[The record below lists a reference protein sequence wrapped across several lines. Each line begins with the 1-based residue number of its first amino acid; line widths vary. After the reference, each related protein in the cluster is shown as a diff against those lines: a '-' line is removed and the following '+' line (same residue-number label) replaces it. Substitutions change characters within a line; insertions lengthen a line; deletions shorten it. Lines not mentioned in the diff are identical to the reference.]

1 MLQIQDT
8 IVSFDVLERRF
19 LCDLAKCKGECCIE
33 GDCGAPLEDDEIP
46 ILERLVDV
54 VWDQLSE
61 ASKEVIK
68 KQGVWYIDPQGD
80 KVTSIVNGREC
91 VFTTIDKD
99 GMCKCALEVAY
110 REGRSDFYKPISCHL
125 YPVRLDKVG
134 DCVAVNYH
142 KWDVCKCARK
152 LGSINDLPVYKFL
165 KEPLIRR
172 FGQEWYDELELC
184 VGELKKQGMIK

>member
-19 LCDLAKCKGECCIE
+19 LCDLTKCKGICCIE
-33 GDCGAPLEDDEIP
+33 GDSGAPLEDEEIP

-61 ASKEVIK
+61 ESKAVIK
-68 KQGVWYIDPQGD
+68 EQGVWYTDEMGD
-80 KVTSIVNGREC
+80 KVTSIVNGKEC

-134 DCVAVNYH
+134 DNIAVNYH

>member
-19 LCDLAKCKGECCIE
+19 LCDLAKCKGICCIE
-33 GDCGAPLEDDEIP
+33 GDSGAPLEDDEIP

-54 VWDQLSE
+54 VWNQLSE
-61 ASKEVIK
+61 ESKAVIK
-68 KQGVWYIDPQGD
+68 EQGVWYTDVMGD
-80 KVTSIVNGREC
+80 KVTSIVNGKEC
-91 VFTTIDKD
+91 VFTTIDED

-134 DCVAVNYH
+134 DNIAVNYH

-165 KEPLIRR
+165 KEPLVRR

>member
-19 LCDLAKCKGECCIE
+19 LCDLAKCKGICCIE
-33 GDCGAPLEDDEIP
+33 GDSGAPLEDDEIP

-54 VWDQLSE
+54 VWNQLSE
-61 ASKEVIK
+61 ESKAVIK
-68 KQGVWYIDPQGD
+68 EQGVWYTDVMGD
-80 KVTSIVNGREC
+80 KVTSIVNGKEC
-91 VFTTIDKD
+91 VFTTIDED

-134 DCVAVNYH
+134 DNIAVNYH

>member
-46 ILERLVDV
+46 VLERLVDV
-54 VWDQLSE
+54 VWDQLSD

-68 KQGVWYIDPQGD
+68 KQGVWYADPQGD

-99 GMCKCALEVAY
+99 GMCKCALEIAY

>member
-19 LCDLAKCKGECCIE
+19 LCDLAKCKGICCIE
-33 GDCGAPLEDDEIP
+33 GDSGAPLEDDEIP

-61 ASKEVIK
+61 ESKAVIK
-68 KQGVWYIDPQGD
+68 EQGVWYTDVMGD
-80 KVTSIVNGREC
+80 KVTSIVNGKEC
-91 VFTTIDKD
+91 VFTTIDEN

-134 DCVAVNYH
+134 DNIAVNYH

>member
-19 LCDLAKCKGECCIE
+19 LCDLAKCKGICCIE
-33 GDCGAPLEDDEIP
+33 GDSGAPLEDDEIP

-61 ASKEVIK
+61 ESKAVIK
-68 KQGVWYIDPQGD
+68 EQGVWYTDVMGD
-80 KVTSIVNGREC
+80 KVTSIVNGKEC
-91 VFTTIDKD
+91 VFTTIDEN

-125 YPVRLDKVG
+125 YPLILDKVC
-134 DCVAVNYH
+134 DNIEVNYH

>member
-33 GDCGAPLEDDEIP
+33 GDSGAPLEDDEIP
-46 ILERLVDV
+46 ILERLVEV

-61 ASKEVIK
+61 ESKKVIK
-68 KQGVWYIDPQGD
+68 EQGVWYTDVMGD
-80 KVTSIVNGREC
+80 KVTSIVNGKEC

-134 DCVAVNYH
+134 ESIAVNYH

-172 FGQEWYDELELC
+172 FGQAWYDELELC
-184 VGELKKQGMIK
+184 AEELKKQGMIK

>member
-33 GDCGAPLEDDEIP
+33 GDSGAPLEDEEIP

-61 ASKEVIK
+61 ESKKVIK
-68 KQGVWYIDPQGD
+68 EQGVWYTDEMGD
-80 KVTSIVNGREC
+80 KVTSIVNGKEC

-142 KWDVCKCARK
+142 KWDICKCARK

>member
-46 ILERLVDV
+46 VLERLVDV
-54 VWDQLSE
+54 VWDQLSD

-68 KQGVWYIDPQGD
+68 KQGVWYTDPQGD

-99 GMCKCALEVAY
+99 GMCKCALEIAY
-110 REGRSDFYKPISCHL
+110 REGL
-125 YPVRLDKVG
+125 G
-134 DCVAVNYH
+134 A
-142 KWDVCKCARK
+142 
-152 LGSINDLPVYKFL
+152 GSIIYLRKIFEMVTDGIADAESINVCTDK
-165 KEPLIRR
+165 
-172 FGQEWYDELELC
+172 G
-184 VGELKKQGMIK
+184 KKTG

>member
-19 LCDLAKCKGECCIE
+19 LCDLAKCKGICCIE
-33 GDCGAPLEDDEIP
+33 GDSGAPLEDEEIP

-61 ASKEVIK
+61 ESKAVIK
-68 KQGVWYIDPQGD
+68 EQGVWYTDVMGD
-80 KVTSIVNGREC
+80 KVTSIVNGKEC

-134 DCVAVNYH
+134 DSIAVNYH

>member
-19 LCDLAKCKGECCIE
+19 LCDLAKCKGICCIE
-33 GDCGAPLEDDEIP
+33 GDSGAPLEEDEIP

-61 ASKEVIK
+61 ESKAVIK
-68 KQGVWYIDPQGD
+68 EQGVWYTDVMGD
-80 KVTSIVNGREC
+80 KVTSIVNGKEC
-91 VFTTIDKD
+91 VFTTIDEN

-134 DCVAVNYH
+134 DNIAVNYH

>member
-19 LCDLAKCKGECCIE
+19 LCDLAKCKGICCIE
-33 GDCGAPLEDDEIP
+33 GDSGAPLEDDEIP

-61 ASKEVIK
+61 ESKAVIK
-68 KQGVWYIDPQGD
+68 EQGVWYTDVMGD
-80 KVTSIVNGREC
+80 KVTSIVNGKEC
-91 VFTTIDKD
+91 VFTTIDED

-134 DCVAVNYH
+134 DNIAVNYH

>member
-19 LCDLAKCKGECCIE
+19 LCDLAKCKGICCIE
-33 GDCGAPLEDDEIP
+33 GDSGAPLEDDEIP

-54 VWDQLSE
+54 VWNQLSE
-61 ASKEVIK
+61 ESKAVIK
-68 KQGVWYIDPQGD
+68 EQGVWYTDVMGD
-80 KVTSIVNGREC
+80 KVTSIVNGKEC
-91 VFTTIDKD
+91 VFTTIDEN

-134 DCVAVNYH
+134 DNIAVNYH

>member
-68 KQGVWYIDPQGD
+68 KQGVWYTDPQGD

-172 FGQEWYDELELC
+172 FGQDWW
-184 VGELKKQGMIK
+184 K

>member
-68 KQGVWYIDPQGD
+68 KQGVWYTDPQGD

-91 VFTTIDKD
+91 V
-99 GMCKCALEVAY
+99 
-110 REGRSDFYKPISCHL
+110 YKPISCHL

-172 FGQEWYDELELC
+172 FGQDWYDELELC

>member
-19 LCDLAKCKGECCIE
+19 LCNVAKCKGECCIE

-68 KQGVWYIDPQGD
+68 KQGVWYTDPQGD
-80 KVTSIVNGREC
+80 KATSIVNGREC

-172 FGQEWYDELELC
+172 FGQDWYDELELC

>member
-19 LCDLAKCKGECCIE
+19 LCDLAKCKGICCIE
-33 GDCGAPLEDDEIP
+33 GDSGAPLEDDEIP

-61 ASKEVIK
+61 ESKVVIK
-68 KQGVWYIDPQGD
+68 EQGVWYTDVMGD
-80 KVTSIVNGREC
+80 KVTSIVNGKEC
-91 VFTTIDKD
+91 VFTTIDED

-134 DCVAVNYH
+134 DNIAVNYH

>member
-19 LCDLAKCKGECCIE
+19 LCDLAKCKGICCIE
-33 GDCGAPLEDDEIP
+33 GDSGAPLEDEEIP

-61 ASKEVIK
+61 ESKAVIK
-68 KQGVWYIDPQGD
+68 EQGVWYTDEMGD
-80 KVTSIVNGREC
+80 KVTSIVNGKEC

-134 DCVAVNYH
+134 DNIAVNYH